1 VAIFVGTEPGLYGPM
16 GSGRIE
22 IVGGEQ
28 GPPAVDA
35 VMAAVEG
42 IS

>member
-1 VAIFVGTEPGLYGPM
+1 M
-16 GSGRIE
+16 GSGAIE

-35 VMAAVEG
+35 VMAAVEK
-42 IS
+42 ISR